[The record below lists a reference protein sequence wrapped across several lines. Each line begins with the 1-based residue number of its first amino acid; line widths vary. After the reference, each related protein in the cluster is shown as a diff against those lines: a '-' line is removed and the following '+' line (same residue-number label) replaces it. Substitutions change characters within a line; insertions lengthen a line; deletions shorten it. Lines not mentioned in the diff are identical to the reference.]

1 LTSYLSIALKRH
13 IQARHL
19 IVPAAPVSCQPEA
32 STADTMP
39 RLESTNRIPSPVIS
53 PAPRLWI
60 KPMSELKASLAAVA
74 ATQIHAF
81 PDEEK
86 DVDMMDMSCNSS
98 SPLDEG
104 QAHVLENGTSGPPLD
119 NGSSFKARLRI
130 GICIFIRFHSSFGI
144 RISV

>member
-1 LTSYLSIALKRH
+1 
-13 IQARHL
+13 
-19 IVPAAPVSCQPEA
+19 
-32 STADTMP
+32 MP
-39 RLESTNRIPSPVIS
+39 RLESTNRIPSPVTS

-86 DVDMMDMSCNSS
+86 DMDMMDMACNS

-130 GICIFIRFHSSFGI
+130 RICINTLSFEFRDPDQRVKRSIYLFQCCG
-144 RISV
+144 SMTF